1 MGVSFAPQA
10 HICLACS
17 HYQGAELRAV
27 DPLVEMDH
35 IVVCAAFPD
44 GIPDDILLGK
54 HTHRTPYPGD
64 QGIHFM
70 PERRP
75 LL

>member
-1 MGVSFAPQA
+1 
-10 HICLACS
+10 
-17 HYQGAELRAV
+17 V